1 MKNRSL
7 RKKATP
13 YCFLAPTLILMVVF
27 LVVPI
32 FNVIRFS
39 FFDKAFVKKNP
50 DFIGWANYET
60 VLNDEVFWLAAKNT
74 VFFVL
79 LSIVA
84 HIILALIFAHLLNSN
99 YFKTRTKTVAR
110 VFYVLPWIFTA
121 TVVAV
126 MWKLMFQP
134 QGIVDYLLSFVGLAD
149 KHTEWF
155 SNREIALY
163 VVTFINMWSGYP
175 FYMISVLAG
184 LQGISPDLYESAA
197 IDGATSLKSFRF
209 ITIPQL
215 KPILTSLVM
224 LDFVWT
230 LQSFAIVWTL
240 TSGGPLHA
248 TEMLSLYIYKTAF
261 MQSDYSLA
269 AAAAV
274 LLLIVCVIAS
284 IFYTRQ
290 QFKIQEG

>member
-1 MKNRSL
+1 MRKNRL
-7 RKKATP
+7 MKKATP
-13 YCFLAPTLILMVVF
+13 YLYIAPTVILMGIL

-32 FNVIRFS
+32 FHVIRYS
-39 FFDKAFVKKNP
+39 FYDKAFISKNP
-50 DFIGWANYET
+50 TFIGWENYET
-60 VLNDEVFWLAAKNT
+60 VLHDDVFLQSIKST
-74 VFFVL
+74 VFFVIV
-79 LSIVA
+79 SIVA
-84 HIILALIFAHLLNSN
+84 HILIALVFAHLLNSS
-99 YFKTRTKTVAR
+99 YFKTRTKTIAR
-110 VFYVLPWIFTA
+110 VVYILPWIFTA

-134 QGIVDYLLSFVGLAD
+134 QGIVDYLLSLVNLAT

-155 SNREIALY
+155 SNRDIALY

-197 IDGATSLKSFRF
+197 IDGSTPFKSFRF
-209 ITIPQL
+209 ITLPQL
-215 KPILTSLVM
+215 KPILLSLIM

-230 LQSFAIVWTL
+230 LKTFAIVWTL

-248 TEMLSLYIYKTAF
+248 TEIISLYIYRLAF
-261 MQSDYSLA
+261 MESDYSVA
-269 AAAAV
+269 SAAAV
-274 LLLIVCVIAS
+274 LLLIVCVIAA

-290 QFKIQEG
+290 QFKMQEE

>member
-1 MKNRSL
+1 MRKNRL
-7 RKKATP
+7 MKKATP
-13 YCFLAPTLILMVVF
+13 YLYIAPTVILMGIL

-32 FNVIRFS
+32 FNVIRYS
-39 FFDKAFVKKNP
+39 FYDKAFISKNP
-50 DFIGWANYET
+50 TFIGWENYET
-60 VLNDEVFWLAAKNT
+60 VLHDDVFLQSIKST
-74 VFFVL
+74 VFFVIV
-79 LSIVA
+79 SIVA
-84 HIILALIFAHLLNSN
+84 HILIALVFAHLLNSS
-99 YFKTRTKTVAR
+99 YFKTRTKTIAR
-110 VFYVLPWIFTA
+110 VVYILPWIFTA

-134 QGIVDYLLSFVGLAD
+134 QGIVDYLLSLVNLAT

-155 SNREIALY
+155 SNRDIALY

-197 IDGATSLKSFRF
+197 IDGSTPFKSFRF
-209 ITIPQL
+209 ITLPQL
-215 KPILTSLVM
+215 KPILLSLIM

-230 LQSFAIVWTL
+230 LKTFAIVWTL

-248 TEMLSLYIYKTAF
+248 TEIISLYIYRLAF
-261 MQSDYSLA
+261 MESDYSVA
-269 AAAAV
+269 SAAAV
-274 LLLIVCVIAS
+274 LLLIVCVIAA

-290 QFKIQEG
+290 QFKMQEE